1 MFGWLCKVLM
11 IAHIRYLLLING
23 IRVWSGQIMMRI
35 AGNLYRSR
43 GYSIACSWRVS
54 RSRRWLIV
62 RGKGVIRLEALL
74 HRRQSVLLVG
84 HMLMGGDQSKV
95 QARELVCSIEIRFRI
110 VVIEIQIHGLRFV
123 TRRRDLKVRTIELQV
138 LKVVE
143 REAGFLD
150 MCWKRG
156 LRVSNVRRWWTILDL
171 GWSLGPPAL
180 FGALDYG
187 VWWLSAVSD

>member
-110 VVIEIQIHGLRFV
+110 VVIEI
-123 TRRRDLKVRTIELQV
+123 
-138 LKVVE
+138 
-143 REAGFLD
+143 
-150 MCWKRG
+150 
-156 LRVSNVRRWWTILDL
+156 
-171 GWSLGPPAL
+171 
-180 FGALDYG
+180 
-187 VWWLSAVSD
+187 

>member
-1 MFGWLCKVLM
+1 MFRRMFGWLCKVLM

-23 IRVWSGQIMMRI
+23 IGVWSGQVMMRI

-74 HRRQSVLLVG
+74 HRRQSVLLVR

-123 TRRRDLKVRTIELQV
+123 TRRRDLKVRTIELQMLEV
-138 LKVVE
+138 IE
-143 REAGFLD
+143 
-150 MCWKRG
+150 
-156 LRVSNVRRWWTILDL
+156 
-171 GWSLGPPAL
+171 
-180 FGALDYG
+180 
-187 VWWLSAVSD
+187 

>member
-1 MFGWLCKVLM
+1 
-11 IAHIRYLLLING
+11 
-23 IRVWSGQIMMRI
+23 MMRI

-43 GYSIACSWRVS
+43 GYSVAGGWRVS

-110 VVIEIQIHGLRFV
+110 VVIEIQIHRLRFV
-123 TRRRDLKVRTIELQV
+123 TRRRDLEVRTIELQM
-138 LKVVE
+138 LKVIE
-143 REAGFLD
+143 
-150 MCWKRG
+150 
-156 LRVSNVRRWWTILDL
+156 
-171 GWSLGPPAL
+171 
-180 FGALDYG
+180 
-187 VWWLSAVSD
+187 